1 MSKPVLLQVN
11 NSGAW
16 KTVAKWDATDD
27 AASTKAHD
35 AVDLLGQINDTYTW
49 RIATGDGDQLVLKRW
64 DSKKGWS
71 VEK

>member
-1 MSKPVLLQVN
+1 MPKPVQLQVN

-16 KTVAKWDATDD
+16 KTVAKWDAGDD

-35 AVDLLGQINDTYTW
+35 AVDLLGQINDDYTW
-49 RIATGDGDQLVLKRW
+49 RIATADGEQLVLKRW
-64 DSKKGWS
+64 DSKNGWR